1 MESTMREK
9 ETCLTTDRGSIPTE
23 QSNRL
28 RLQHLIESVATPAV
42 RVEFD
47 KQFHPDV
54 LQRTIRQGKMLHN
67 KNITK
72 EQRDLLE
79 PKAGNVSSS
88 TFDITLMT
96 VFFRNIAKLSIGK
109 QLPLVIDTS
118 TAADLTRIVF
128 YRNKSAHDSMETN
141 DIQDFEKAYNVI
153 SEAVVRLGGERF
165 RGQCKKL
172 RFQRLDANLPPAIKD
187 IQEHT
192 IDEWSKIDNKLVV
205 MTSAI
210 ETLKDKIQNEDTVTV
225 IGFSGSG
232 KSTAVRNV
240 ALRLSREQKYQIF
253 PVLSPKDLMT
263 YYIKG
268 KRQLFVFDDVCGK
281 YSLDIHKLM
290 EWKDLSMDI
299 RLLFGDG
306 LLKCLFT
313 CRPHIFND
321 SQFKGVD
328 ILSSIEHDI
337 LSPQYNLSNNERI
350 LIAKSHLCFEE
361 VETIKRMSVFNKYDC
376 LPLLCQF
383 YSTNRNSNIVSFF
396 NNPIQVIED
405 DLISFKHAPDQ
416 TTFSVLSLFVIY
428 NNKIDRNDIKSRRF
442 SEILSEISDNVRT
455 SSALSRKVVTDN
467 LTKLSNTYVRILKD
481 SYSIIHDKWFDTV
494 VSFYGK
500 HMFDIILRLSHPDII
515 RDRYQFEINQ
525 RYQSKDSLVIFV
537 PMEKESD
544 YMKRLCKDIND
555 GYVQKVFTNKQL
567 QYLTFRLKFIEQ
579 LRLKSNLK
587 RNVRAFQDVSPL
599 LVVSQQNY
607 LDIMEALLEIK
618 VVANVMNKFGTT
630 PLFIA
635 SENDQVGMVKLLLTY
650 KCDPNQRRGL
660 KNGETPLHVA
670 SEKGHKQV
678 VKLLIRHNANTNI
691 CSTNQETPL
700 YIATSKGFI
709 DIVEILLEN
718 GSDPNICGN
727 RNFPIFIASRLGHT
741 EAVRLLLESNSD
753 PNLLSE
759 DIMHEGQSPLCIASK
774 YGHTEIVKLL
784 LEHRADSNLRAKD
797 GLFPLYIASREGF
810 TNIVKLLLD
819 FKANQDM
826 IVHFK
831 TNKRQ
836 AMLFFRIEIKNRFSA
851 LCCFRKGIC
860 RYCHVIT
867 PR

>member
-1 MESTMREK
+1 
-9 ETCLTTDRGSIPTE
+9 
-23 QSNRL
+23 
-28 RLQHLIESVATPAV
+28 
-42 RVEFD
+42 
-47 KQFHPDV
+47 
-54 LQRTIRQGKMLHN
+54 
-67 KNITK
+67 
-72 EQRDLLE
+72 
-79 PKAGNVSSS
+79 
-88 TFDITLMT
+88 
-96 VFFRNIAKLSIGK
+96 
-109 QLPLVIDTS
+109 
-118 TAADLTRIVF
+118 
-128 YRNKSAHDSMETN
+128 
-141 DIQDFEKAYNVI
+141 
-153 SEAVVRLGGERF
+153 
-165 RGQCKKL
+165 
-172 RFQRLDANLPPAIKD
+172 
-187 IQEHT
+187 
-192 IDEWSKIDNKLVV
+192 

-210 ETLKDKIQNEDTVTV
+210 EALKEKIQDEDIVTV

-240 ALRLSREQKYQIF
+240 ALRLSRELKYQILA
-253 PVLSPKDLMT
+253 VHSPKDLMT

-281 YSLDIHKLM
+281 YSLDLQKLM

-350 LIAKSHLCFEE
+350 LIAKSHLFIDE

-396 NNPIQVIED
+396 NNPTQAIED

-428 NNKIDRNDIKSRRF
+428 NNKIDRNDIKNRRF
-442 SEILSEISDNVRT
+442 KKILSEISDNVRT

-467 LTKLSNTYVRILKD
+467 LTKLSNTYVRMIKD

-500 HMFDIILRLSHPDII
+500 HMFDMILRLCHPDII

-525 RYQSKDSLVIFV
+525 RYQSKESLVIYV
-537 PMEKESD
+537 PMEKEKD
-544 YMKRLCKDIND
+544 YMIRLCKDIND

-587 RNVRAFQDVSPL
+587 RNIRVFQDISPL

-618 VVANVMNKFGTT
+618 VDVNVMNKFGTT

-650 KCDPNQRRGL
+650 KCDPNQRREL

-670 SEKGHKQV
+670 SGLGHKQV
-678 VKLLIRHNANTNI
+678 VRLLIRHNAITNI
-691 CSTNQETPL
+691 CTTNQETPL
-700 YIATSKGFI
+700 YFASSKGFI

-718 GSDPNICGN
+718 GSDPNICGK
-727 RNFPIFIASRLGHT
+727 RNSPIFIASRLGHT
-741 EAVRLLLESNSD
+741 EVVRLLLERNSD

-759 DIMHEGQSPLCIASK
+759 DIMHDGQSPLCIASK
-774 YGHTEIVKLL
+774 YGHTEIVQLL
-784 LEHRADSNLRAKD
+784 LEHRADSNLRANN
-797 GLFPLYIASREGF
+797 GLFPLYIASRDGF

-826 IVHFK
+826 VVHFK

-836 AMLFFRIEIKNRFSA
+836 AMHFSNLRSKIDSPLCVATEKGFADIVMLLLQNKCDPNLCRNDLMDIHLSPLCISATYELTIIMKLLLKYGADPNFRIQGQDYELPLFIASA
-851 LCCFRKGIC
+851 NGNVQLVTLLLANSANPNICSNSLGSQGLSPLYVACEKGHVDIVQDLLKHKAAQNIYTKERKSPLQIAKLKGHKHIVC
-860 RYCHVIT
+860 LLQQSNNERH
-867 PR
+867 